1 MLTWVEERER
11 EWGVGGNET
20 KRFEV
25 EKIAKGKGLN

>member
-1 MLTWVEERER
+1 VLTWVEKKRES
-11 EWGVGGNET
+11 GGAGGNET